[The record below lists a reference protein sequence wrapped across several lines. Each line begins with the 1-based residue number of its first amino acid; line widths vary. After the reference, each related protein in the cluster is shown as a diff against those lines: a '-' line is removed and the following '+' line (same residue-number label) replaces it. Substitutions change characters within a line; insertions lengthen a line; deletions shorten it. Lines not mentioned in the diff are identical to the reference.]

1 MKSIKVTPDDPNKPS
16 STATTRTV
24 SITNADPNTSLDRT
38 FAVVNQM
45 VEDGVIESYALGG
58 AMAALFYIEPFATFD
73 VDVFCF
79 INGIANELDP
89 LRPIY
94 DYLQPRKV
102 PEYAEGFILEGLRV
116 QFLPVFNPLN
126 DEAVQSANSF
136 SLNEVIIQVM
146 APEYLVANMLETGR
160 KKDHTRI
167 AQFFE
172 AEVCDINKLNDI
184 LSRHNLQTK
193 LEALQRTWDAL

>member
-1 MKSIKVTPDDPNKPS
+1 MTSN
-16 STATTRTV
+16 A
-24 SITNADPNTSLDRT
+24 ITNDPKKSVTITTAGGDASLDKT
-38 FAVVNQM
+38 FSVVNQM
-45 VEDGVIESYALGG
+45 VLEGVIESYALGG
-58 AMAALFYIEPFATFD
+58 AMAAVFYIEPIATFD
-73 VDVFCF
+73 VDIFCF

-94 DYLQPRKV
+94 DYLRSKAT
-102 PEYAEGFILEGLRV
+102 PEYAEGFIIAGLRV

-126 DEAVQSANSF
+126 DEAVQTANTF
-136 SLNEVIIQVM
+136 SLNDVIIRVM

-172 AEVCDINKLNDI
+172 ADICNTDKLHDI
-184 LSRHNLQTK
+184 LSRHKLQAK
-193 LEALQRTWDAL
+193 MEALQNTWDVK

>member
-1 MKSIKVTPDDPNKPS
+1 MASI
-16 STATTRTV
+16 
-24 SITNADPNTSLDRT
+24 
-38 FAVVNQM
+38 
-45 VEDGVIESYALGG
+45 
-58 AMAALFYIEPFATFD
+58 FYTEPFATFD
-73 VDVFCF
+73 VDIFCF

-102 PEYAEGFILEGLRV
+102 PEYAEGFIIGGLRV

-126 DEAVQSANSF
+126 DEAVQNANSF
-136 SLNEVIIQVM
+136 SLNDVVIQVM
-146 APEYLVANMLETGR
+146 APEYLVANMLQTGR

-172 AEVCDINKLNDI
+172 ANVCDMEKLDDI
-184 LSRHNLQTK
+184 LSRHKLKAK
-193 LEALQRTWDAL
+193 LEALRKTWDAL

>member
-1 MKSIKVTPDDPNKPS
+1 MSPVSIPNNPNDS
-16 STATTRTV
+16 SQGTTRPSVTT
-24 SITNADPNTSLDRT
+24 TNSADASLDKS
-38 FAVVNQM
+38 FAVIKQM
-45 VEDGVIESYALGG
+45 VNDNVIESYALGG
-58 AMAALFYIEPFATFD
+58 AMASVFYIEPFATFD

-79 INGIANELDP
+79 VSGVTNELDP

-94 DYLQPRKV
+94 DYLRPRNV
-102 PEYAEGFILEGLRV
+102 PEYAEGFIIKGLRV

-126 DEAVQSANSF
+126 DEAVQVANSF
-136 SLNEVIIQVM
+136 SLNDVIIQVM

-172 AEVCDINKLNDI
+172 AEVCDVNKLNEI
-184 LSRHNLQTK
+184 LSRHNLQAK
-193 LEALQRTWDAL
+193 LEALQRTWDTL